1 MSGVEEGKNL
11 ALTPGE
17 LDRVEKAIFEVAR
30 QQRGKLV
37 PVPLP
42 FPDYWSRVVELI
54 IHLEQEVDD
63 MRREGV
69 GSARLST
76 GTRRLSNI
84 RTQLRNL
91 ANLRLSALTSDAVL
105 DSLLG
110 RKKDGSI
117 NTGGSID
124 WSKMDV
130 NERVF
135 HTEVS
140 NAVDKFR
147 RVSSWNLLMGV
158 EEVVGEQSVGVPELV
173 DFDRADSG
181 DLAPMP
187 EPTATIPVDWDDP
200 DMDEEDRIRA
210 IDAGY
215 HEAPPAPTP
224 VAPKANSVR
233 VRIIQNSDDPVI
245 DEEGREIRIVKGDLC
260 ECSPEMS
267 ETLITIGLAEL
278 VDA

>member
-91 ANLRLSALTSDAVL
+91 ANLRLSALTSDAIL

-140 NAVDKFR
+140 NAVHKFR

-215 HEAPPAPTP
+215 LEAPPAPTP

>member
-1 MSGVEEGKNL
+1 MSEVEEGKNL

-117 NTGGSID
+117 NTSGSID

-187 EPTATIPVDWDDP
+187 GPTATIPVDWDDP

>member
-140 NAVDKFR
+140 NAVHKFR

-181 DLAPMP
+181 ELAPMP
-187 EPTATIPVDWDDP
+187 EPTATIPIDWDDP

>member
-187 EPTATIPVDWDDP
+187 GPTDTIPVDWDDP

-215 HEAPPAPTP
+215 QEAPPAPTP

>member
-1 MSGVEEGKNL
+1 
-11 ALTPGE
+11 
-17 LDRVEKAIFEVAR
+17 
-30 QQRGKLV
+30 
-37 PVPLP
+37 
-42 FPDYWSRVVELI
+42 
-54 IHLEQEVDD
+54 
-63 MRREGV
+63 
-69 GSARLST
+69 
-76 GTRRLSNI
+76 
-84 RTQLRNL
+84 
-91 ANLRLSALTSDAVL
+91 
-105 DSLLG
+105 
-110 RKKDGSI
+110 
-117 NTGGSID
+117 
-124 WSKMDV
+124 MDV

-187 EPTATIPVDWDDP
+187 GPTATIPVDWDDP

>member
-1 MSGVEEGKNL
+1 MSEVEEGKNL

>member
-140 NAVDKFR
+140 NAVHKFR